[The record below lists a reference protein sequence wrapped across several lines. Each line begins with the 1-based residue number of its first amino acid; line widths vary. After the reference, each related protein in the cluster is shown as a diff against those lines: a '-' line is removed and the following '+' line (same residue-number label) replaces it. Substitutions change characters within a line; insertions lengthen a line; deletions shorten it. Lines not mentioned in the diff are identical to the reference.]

1 MSSTPYGT
9 GGASALVGALIA
21 RRVARRVGL
30 GRTLVGVHLVTASFA
45 AFVPLAGF
53 LLPDSRIA
61 LLLLGQI
68 GLGVLALIWGINGG
82 SLQQLVTPNRLLGR
96 GNSAHGVAAA
106 GANPVG
112 AVVGGWLASLVGLQL
127 ILAVAAAGAALTAVL
142 LGLSPVRRLREM
154 PTG

>member
-1 MSSTPYGT
+1 M
-9 GGASALVGALIA
+9 
-21 RRVARRVGL
+21 
-30 GRTLVGVHLVTASFA
+30 HLVTASFA

-106 GANPVG
+106 GANAVG

-127 ILAVAAAGAALTAVL
+127 ILAVAAAGAAFTAVL